1 MYGKNGNFS
10 GFWRC
15 TLYSLECC
23 NFTMSCTAV
32 MKLFVQNV
40 SQVGSGLKTGGA
52 SSTWRPT
59 AKLAAVLNL
68 EQNECNIKVVL
79 CICKYK
85 SFFPS

>member
-1 MYGKNGNFS
+1 MYGKNDNFS

-15 TLYSLECC
+15 TLYNLECR
-23 NFTMSCTAV
+23 NFTMSYTAII
-32 MKLFVQNV
+32 KLFVQNV

-52 SSTWRPT
+52 SSVWRPT

-79 CICKYK
+79 CICKYII
-85 SFFPS
+85 F